1 MFRVTEQEEKN
12 KKQFKTAVYG
22 GMSAEGR
29 PPQAVKRKKPQ
40 RGIDMS
46 EAVTNLTAG
55 TECSKTEKRIVKK
68 TRTSG
73 MDRFRKEYLGRG
85 IVTTAGFFII
95 ALTLAIGIFL
105 IVQGTGT
112 FTKYHHSV
120 LEFLFSSE
128 WAPMD
133 SATEGGGKVGCAI
146 YIVGSLLTCG
156 LALLMVTP
164 FAIGAAV
171 FMTEI
176 APKLG
181 TKIFQPAIEMF
192 VGIPS
197 VVYGWIGLTVL
208 VPFIRDTFHARMGG
222 YSVLAASI
230 VLAVMIF
237 PTITTVAADSI
248 RSIPQY
254 YRKAAYGLG
263 STRRQVIYRIVLPAA
278 KSGILTGIILGLAR
292 AFGEALAVA
301 MVIGKTRAFPK
312 NLLSPTNNLTAA
324 IAADMGNSASGGEQN
339 MALWSMALLLLLIS
353 MLFIF
358 LIHRIDAAGK
368 KKEKA

>member
-1 MFRVTEQEEKN
+1 
-12 KKQFKTAVYG
+12 
-22 GMSAEGR
+22 MS
-29 PPQAVKRKKPQ
+29 K
-40 RGIDMS
+40 
-46 EAVTNLTAG
+46 
-55 TECSKTEKRIVKK
+55 
-68 TRTSG
+68 

-85 IVTTAGFFII
+85 IVTASGFFII
-95 ALTLAIGIFL
+95 ALTLAIGVFL

-112 FTKYHHSV
+112 FTKYHHSI

-128 WAPMD
+128 WAPVD
-133 SATEGGGKVGCAI
+133 SVAGDTGKVGCAI
-146 YIVGSLLTCG
+146 YIAGSLMTCG

-164 FAIGAAV
+164 FAVGAAV

-176 APKLG
+176 APKAG

-230 VLAVMIF
+230 VLAIMIF
-237 PTITTVAADSI
+237 PTITTVAADAI

-263 STRRQVIYRIVLPAA
+263 STRWQVIYRIVLPAA

-312 NLLSPTNNLTAA
+312 DILSPTNNLTAA

-339 MALWSMALLLLLIS
+339 MALWTMALLLFLIS

-358 LIHRIDAAGK
+358 IIHRIDAAGK

>member
-1 MFRVTEQEEKN
+1 
-12 KKQFKTAVYG
+12 
-22 GMSAEGR
+22 
-29 PPQAVKRKKPQ
+29 
-40 RGIDMS
+40 
-46 EAVTNLTAG
+46 
-55 TECSKTEKRIVKK
+55 
-68 TRTSG
+68 

-85 IVTTAGFFII
+85 IVTASGFFII
-95 ALTLAIGIFL
+95 ALTLAIGVFL

-112 FTKYHHSV
+112 FTKYHHSI

-128 WAPMD
+128 WAPVD
-133 SATEGGGKVGCAI
+133 SVAGDTGKVGCAI
-146 YIVGSLLTCG
+146 YIAGSLMTCG

-164 FAIGAAV
+164 FAVGAAV

-176 APKLG
+176 APKAG

-230 VLAVMIF
+230 VLAIMIF

-263 STRRQVIYRIVLPAA
+263 STRWQVIYRIVLPAA

-312 NLLSPTNNLTAA
+312 DILSPTNNLTAA

-339 MALWSMALLLLLIS
+339 MALWTMALLLFLIS

-358 LIHRIDAAGK
+358 IIHRIDAAGK

>member
-1 MFRVTEQEEKN
+1 
-12 KKQFKTAVYG
+12 
-22 GMSAEGR
+22 
-29 PPQAVKRKKPQ
+29 
-40 RGIDMS
+40 MS
-46 EAVTNLTAG
+46 E
-55 TECSKTEKRIVKK
+55 
-68 TRTSG
+68 

-85 IVTTAGFFII
+85 IVTASGFFII
-95 ALTLAIGIFL
+95 ALTLAIGVFL

-112 FTKYHHSV
+112 FTKYHHSI

-128 WAPMD
+128 WAPVD
-133 SATEGGGKVGCAI
+133 SVAGGTGKVGCAI
-146 YIVGSLLTCG
+146 YIAGSLMTCG

-164 FAIGAAV
+164 FAVGAAV

-176 APKLG
+176 APKAG

-230 VLAVMIF
+230 VLAIMIF

-263 STRRQVIYRIVLPAA
+263 STRWQVIYRIVLPAA

-312 NLLSPTNNLTAA
+312 NILSPTNNLTAA

-339 MALWSMALLLLLIS
+339 MALWTMALLLFLIS

-358 LIHRIDAAGK
+358 IIHRIDAAGK

>member
-1 MFRVTEQEEKN
+1 
-12 KKQFKTAVYG
+12 
-22 GMSAEGR
+22 MS
-29 PPQAVKRKKPQ
+29 K
-40 RGIDMS
+40 
-46 EAVTNLTAG
+46 
-55 TECSKTEKRIVKK
+55 
-68 TRTSG
+68 

-85 IVTTAGFFII
+85 IVTASGFFII
-95 ALTLAIGIFL
+95 ALTLAIGVFL

-112 FTKYHHSV
+112 FTKYHHSI

-128 WAPMD
+128 WAPVD
-133 SATEGGGKVGCAI
+133 SVAGGTGKVGCAI
-146 YIVGSLLTCG
+146 YIAGSLMTCG

-164 FAIGAAV
+164 FAVGAAV

-176 APKLG
+176 APKAG

-230 VLAVMIF
+230 VLAIMIF
-237 PTITTVAADSI
+237 PTITTVAADAI

-263 STRRQVIYRIVLPAA
+263 STRWQVIYRIVLPAA

-312 NLLSPTNNLTAA
+312 DILSPTNNLTAA

-339 MALWSMALLLLLIS
+339 MALWTMALLLFLIS

-358 LIHRIDAAGK
+358 IIHRIDAAGK

>member
-1 MFRVTEQEEKN
+1 M
-12 KKQFKTAVYG
+12 
-22 GMSAEGR
+22 
-29 PPQAVKRKKPQ
+29 
-40 RGIDMS
+40 
-46 EAVTNLTAG
+46 
-55 TECSKTEKRIVKK
+55 
-68 TRTSG
+68 RTG
-73 MDRFRKEYLGRG
+73 KMDRFRKEYLGRG
-85 IVTTAGFFII
+85 IVTASGFFII
-95 ALTLAIGIFL
+95 ALTLAIGVFL

-112 FTKYHHSV
+112 FTKYHHSI

-128 WAPMD
+128 WAPVD
-133 SATEGGGKVGCAI
+133 SVAGDTGKVGCAI
-146 YIVGSLLTCG
+146 YIAGSLMTCG

-164 FAIGAAV
+164 FAVGAAV

-176 APKLG
+176 APKAG

-230 VLAVMIF
+230 VLAIMIF

-263 STRRQVIYRIVLPAA
+263 STRWQVIYRIVLPAA

-312 NLLSPTNNLTAA
+312 NILSPTNNLTAA

-339 MALWSMALLLLLIS
+339 MALWTMALLLFLIS

-358 LIHRIDAAGK
+358 IIHRIDAAGK